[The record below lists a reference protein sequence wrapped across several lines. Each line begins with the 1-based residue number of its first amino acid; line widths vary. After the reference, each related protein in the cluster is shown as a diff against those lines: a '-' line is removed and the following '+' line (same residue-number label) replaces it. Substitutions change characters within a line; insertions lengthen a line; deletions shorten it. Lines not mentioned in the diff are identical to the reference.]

1 MKRPNNLTAKLNL
14 CELEIKNYVLELE
27 SKNAT
32 LQKEIAKLEVEN
44 VSQQHKISALQ
55 KMQPQAK
62 LIIKG
67 LYDQYDQPDKN
78 KT

>member
-1 MKRPNNLTAKLNL
+1 MKRPNNLTTKLNL

-27 SKNAT
+27 AKNAK

-44 VSQQHKISALQ
+44 ISQQHKISALQ

-67 LYDQYDQPDKN
+67 LYDQPGKN